1 MRKLEPLFGF
11 DVNYDENGNIEI
23 NDVKQFPQESKN
35 SQKLFDRLE
44 LLKIEESG
52 VKFPLMLKKWTVTIS
67 PNNKETIMEYFR
79 ISGIKKVVEENKSK
93 LIGKTTF
100 VKGAVQY
107 EKKCKFPNLNIYFFQ
122 VVNENGE
129 LIVDEFDML
138 DYCEIKYS
146 IKQFTKKRLDDLE
159 KLINTEELL
168 RISYLPIELIRFD
181 DFGNIKDFKLHQLNT
196 INLPF

>member
-11 DVNYDENGNIEI
+11 DVNYDDNGNIEI

-35 SQKLFDRLE
+35 SQKLYDRLE

-67 PNNKETIMEYFR
+67 PNNKETIINYFR
-79 ISGIKKVVEENKSK
+79 ISGIKKVVEENKPK
-93 LIGKTTF
+93 LVGKTTF
-100 VKGAVQY
+100 VKGAIQF
-107 EKKCKFPNLNIYFFQ
+107 EKKCKYPNLNIYFFQ
-122 VVNENGE
+122 VVYEGGE
-129 LIVDEFDML
+129 EIIDAYDMI
-138 DYCEIKYS
+138 DYSVINYVP
-146 IKQFTKKRLDDLE
+146 KQFTKKRIDDLE
-159 KLINTEELL
+159 KLVNTEELL

-181 DFGNIKDFKLHQLNT
+181 DFGNIKDFKLHQINT

>member
-1 MRKLEPLFGF
+1 MKKLEPLFGF

-35 SQKLFDRLE
+35 SKKLYDRLE
-44 LLKIEESG
+44 LLKIEESEI
-52 VKFPLMLKKWTVTIS
+52 KFPVMLKKWTVSIN
-67 PNNKETIMEYFR
+67 PNNKETIINYFK

-93 LIGKTTF
+93 LFGKTTF
-100 VKGAVQY
+100 VKGAIQY
-107 EKKCKFPNLNIYFFQ
+107 EKKCKYPNLNIYFFQ
-122 VVNENGE
+122 VVNDGGE
-129 LIVDEFDML
+129 EIIDAFDLIA
-138 DYCEIKYS
+138 YSEIKYAT
-146 IKQFTKKRLDDLE
+146 KQFTKKRIADLE